1 MTRWC
6 DSNIVMSL
14 VEERNAKGGRVGD
27 VSCAARTPG
36 VVPAIGVG
44 PPKGG
49 ENNLT
54 RAAPQTVSMLAQR
67 LGRWKE
73 NYLEKVHAPL
83 FLVAQAWCI

>member
-1 MTRWC
+1 MLHMDIIWISTVLAYLSRWC

-49 ENNLT
+49 EIT
-54 RAAPQTVSMLAQR
+54 
-67 LGRWKE
+67 
-73 NYLEKVHAPL
+73 
-83 FLVAQAWCI
+83 